1 MQLHR
6 EGHRGDKMR
15 KFLSA
20 AALFFG
26 AIFLVLWLTG
36 PPIKGPWT
44 GESCVAFK
52 DRLYAQRKDHSL
64 TPAEEQDL
72 EPCRGG
78 D

>member
-1 MQLHR
+1 MTLGA
-6 EGHRGDKMR
+6 GHRKAME
-15 KFLSA
+15 FLTV
-20 AALFFG
+20 ALFFG
-26 AIFLVLWLTG
+26 AIFLVFWLRG
-36 PPIKGPWT
+36 PPRIKGPSP

-64 TPAEEQDL
+64 TSAEEQDL

>member
-1 MQLHR
+1 MTPAASHR
-6 EGHRGDKMR
+6 KAME
-15 KFLSA
+15 FLTV
-20 AALFFG
+20 ALFFG
-26 AIFLVLWLTG
+26 AIFLVLGLTG
-36 PPIKGPWT
+36 PPKIKGPWT

-52 DRLYAQRKDHSL
+52 DRLYAQRKDHPL